1 MTSFNASI
9 AIPWLLDIATD
20 VEGEGCLEDPKEV
33 VPRVFLLA
41 CLSCDTAL
49 PGLVFIYLKI

>member
-20 VEGEGCLEDPKEV
+20 VEGEGYLEDPKEV
-33 VPRVFLLA
+33 MPLLA

-49 PGLVFIYLKI
+49 PGLVFIYLKIL